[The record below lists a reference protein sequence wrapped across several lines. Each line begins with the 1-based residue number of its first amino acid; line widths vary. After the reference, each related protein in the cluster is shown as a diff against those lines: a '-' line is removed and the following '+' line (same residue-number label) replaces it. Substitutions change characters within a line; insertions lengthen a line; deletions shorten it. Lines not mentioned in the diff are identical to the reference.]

1 MRFLFLFVVTCAV
14 QSLLFGAVG
23 TVKASYP
30 VPFAQP
36 FGLAARGAD
45 LFVSDRATGQYRV
58 FSPLTGSFGEPR
70 TLPAERAWGIA
81 ADAKGLVWVSDR
93 DTKRILRF
101 DPKTGRSDK
110 VLSELESDAAGLAW
124 SPDGLWVTAGDK
136 VVLLDPEDGTEKFTF
151 TGSSKDM
158 SGVFFDGKY
167 LWLADRINDRIV
179 VALPDGTIFGAFP
192 SPGPYPA
199 GLVRSGDT
207 LWVLDFEK
215 RTLFALDLS
224 FSVEPYY
231 LGEPHRRMVFFSDTL
246 FNRGPSSDAIG
257 RIYVAVG
264 ENGPH
269 QRILDGPSFVPQ
281 KVSFVQDMWG
291 QRFAALEGLI
301 PVGKNLSLGYL
312 AVVETRDLNY
322 FILPE
327 WVKGLEAIPADIR
340 AAYTKDGTKL
350 MVNDPVVR
358 DLVKQIVGNEK
369 NPFWIAFKI
378 HKYLHEN
385 IAYERTGGWNAAPV
399 ILKRGTGS
407 CSEFSFAFIALARAA
422 GLPARYEAGVVVRQ
436 DEGSVDE
443 VYHRWPQVYL
453 PPFGWVPV
461 DPSKGKPATP
471 YEVATSFGSLSHRFF
486 VTTHGGGDSA
496 YLGWTYN
503 ANAFYEFSGRAVI
516 EERAEAKWEPLP
528 APAKP

>member
-1 MRFLFLFVVTCAV
+1 MKRRCLFYIMLLVVPAMLWG
-14 QSLLFGAVG
+14 SVG

-30 VPFAQP
+30 VPLVQP
-36 FGLAARGAD
+36 FGLTARGTD
-45 LFVSDRATGQYRV
+45 LVVGDRATGRYQI
-58 FSPLTGSFGEPR
+58 FSTLSGTFGEPR
-70 TLPAERAWGIA
+70 MLPVERAWGIA
-81 ADAKGLVWVSDR
+81 FEAKGLLWVSDR
-93 DTKRILRF
+93 DTKRLIRF
-101 DPKTGRSDK
+101 DPQSGRSDR
-110 VLSELESDAAGLAW
+110 VLSELESDVAGLAW
-124 SPDGLWVTAGDK
+124 SSDGLWVTAGDK

-199 GLVRSGDT
+199 GLVRQGDT

-215 RTLFALDLS
+215 RILFALDIS

-231 LGEPHRRMVFFSDTL
+231 LGEPHRRAVFFSHSL
-246 FNRGPSSDAIG
+246 FNRGPSSEATG

-264 ENGPH
+264 ETGPH
-269 QRILDGPSFVPQ
+269 QRILDGPSFIPPT
-281 KVSFVQDMWG
+281 VSFVQDAWG
-291 QRFAALEGLI
+291 QKFAVLEGPI
-301 PVGKNLSLGYL
+301 PAEKSLMLGYL
-312 AVVETRDLNY
+312 AAVETRDLNY

-350 MVNDPVVR
+350 KVNDPMVR

-436 DEGSVDE
+436 DDGSVDE

-453 PPFGWVPV
+453 PPFGWIPV
-461 DPSKGKPATP
+461 DPSKGKPAPP
-471 YEVATSFGSLSHRFF
+471 YEVAVSFGSLSNRFF
-486 VTTHGGGDSA
+486 ITTHGGGDSA

-528 APAKP
+528 LPQ